1 MGLRNILQGTEPAL
15 RKKSRVV
22 TEFNPRLHKLLD
34 DMHETMLASNG
45 LGLAAPQVGV
55 LRRVVLVVDTNVESG
70 DESDESNGSDEPV
83 EKIIEL
89 INPEIINKAGGV
101 KDGSEG
107 CLSMPGVF
115 GMVRRPVEVTVRAQD
130 RYGETFEVSGVDLT
144 ARAFCHEIDHLNGVL
159 FTDLATRLLT
169 EDELNEMAT
178 QEFIDERSENDNT

>member
-1 MGLRNILQGTEPAL
+1 MGLRNILQGTEPTL
-15 RKKSRVV
+15 RKKSREV

-45 LGLAAPQVGV
+45 LGLAAPQVGI
-55 LRRVVLVVDTNVESG
+55 LRRVVLVVDTNVEPEEG
-70 DESDESNGSDEPV
+70 Q
-83 EKIIEL
+83 EKAAEKVIEL
-89 INPEIINKAGGV
+89 INPDIINKAGGV
-101 KDGSEG
+101 QDGSEG

-130 RYGETFEVSGVDLT
+130 RFGETFEISGEGLT
-144 ARAFCHEIDHLNGVL
+144 ARAYCHEIDHLNGVL

-178 QEFIDERSENDNT
+178 QEFIDEREEKLGADE

>member
-1 MGLRNILQGTEPAL
+1 MGLRNILQGTEPTL
-15 RKKSRVV
+15 RKNSRVV

-34 DMHETMLASNG
+34 DMRETMLAANG

-55 LRRVVLVVDTNVESG
+55 LRRAVLVVDTNVEPE
-70 DESDESNGSDEPV
+70 DENGEFE

-89 INPEIINKAGGV
+89 INPEIIKKAGGV
-101 KDGSEG
+101 QDGSEG

-130 RYGETFEVSGVDLT
+130 RFGETFEITGVDLT
-144 ARAFCHEIDHLNGVL
+144 ARAYCHEIDHLNGVL

-178 QEFIDERSENDNT
+178 QEFIDERSENAETAV